1 MGNEFK
7 VILEEDEK
15 GSGSIQEQGMCGIWR

>member
-1 MGNEFK
+1 MGTEFK

-15 GSGSIQEQGMCGIWR
+15 GSGSIQEGGTCGIWR